1 MFLPTGDTPNPRNFT
16 PWVNWFL
23 IGINIAIYLFIA
35 LPLSLTPV
43 DPSNPLVIEYLRSIR
58 HSIPPHVHPMR
69 IVESLNQYDLFLFVH
84 GFKSGAA
91 QWTDL
96 LFSMFLHGGFAHLA
110 GNMLFLWIFGDNVEH
125 RLGRLRYL
133 SSYLATGIAAS
144 VFFSF
149 FSSNSFVP
157 MVGASGAISGVLG
170 LYFVL
175 FPRNQVKV
183 FIFLFPFLMD
193 VYLLPARWVLGIYL
207 IIDNLL
213 PFFIG
218 AQSSVAYGAHIG
230 GFLAGWG
237 IAFVGE
243 NVVWRL
249 PGRMRVVKERYP
261 EDVEASE
268 PDLLPAALARAIRNG
283 QSRQALRLAA
293 ETDMRLLTTLESQD
307 CLQLATW
314 LAESGNETAAARL
327 LRGCLTSHQGP
338 DLAEIYLQLGL
349 LRLQQ
354 GQHAAAYQHLLDAID
369 HTDDPFVI
377 SRTRHALDQL
387 HLYRRR

>member
-1 MFLPTGDTPNPRNFT
+1 MLLPTGDTPNPHNFT
-16 PWVNWFL
+16 PWVNWIL
-23 IGINIAIYLFIA
+23 IGINLAMYVFIA
-35 LPLSLTPV
+35 LPLSFIAV
-43 DPSNPLVIEYLRSIR
+43 DPNDPLVIEYLRSIW
-58 HSIPPHVHPMR
+58 HSVPPHVHPMR
-69 IVESLNQYDLFLFVH
+69 IVETLNQYDLFVFVH
-84 GFKSGAA
+84 GYKPGAA
-91 QWTDL
+91 QWNDL
-96 LFSMFLHGGFAHLA
+96 FFSMFLHGGFAHLA

-133 SSYLATGIAAS
+133 GAYVVTGIAAS
-144 VFFSF
+144 IFFRFFSRH
-149 FSSNSFVP
+149 SLIP

-183 FIFLFPFLMD
+183 FIFLFPFIMD

-237 IAFVGE
+237 IAFAGE
-243 NVVWRL
+243 NIAWRL
-249 PGRMRVVKERYP
+249 PGVMKVIKTPSP
-261 EDVEASE
+261 EEED
-268 PDLLPAALARAIRNG
+268 ALETGPRPLALIRAIRNG
-283 QSRQALRLAA
+283 QPRQALRLAA
-293 ETDMRLLTTLESQD
+293 ETDMRTLTGLESQD
-307 CLQLATW
+307 CVRLATW
-314 LAESGNETAAARL
+314 LAEEGYEAAAVRL
-327 LRGCLTSHQGP
+327 LRGCLTSHRGP
-338 DLAEIYLQLGL
+338 DLAEVYLQLGL

-354 GQHAAAYQHLLDAID
+354 GQHAAAYQHLLDALD
-369 HTDDPFVI
+369 HTDDPLII
-377 SRTRHALDQL
+377 SRTRHALRQL